1 MEQILNEILKKLD
14 TLQND
19 VTSLKQGQ
27 DEIKKEVVEINRKTT
42 VIFDQTANLTEFTTS
57 STEALKR
64 IEKELNTIETV
75 TAKNCFDITHLK
87 AIK

>member
-1 MEQILNEILKKLD
+1 MEKILNEILNKLN
-14 TLQND
+14 TLQDD

-42 VIFDQTANLTEFTTS
+42 VIFDQTANLTEFTNAS
-57 STEALKR
+57 AESLKR